1 MQGRVAIVTG
11 AGRGLGRAFAKRF
24 AKEGSTAIIAEI
36 DRGRAESVAEEI
48 IGSGGHAIP
57 VQTDISD
64 EDSVGA
70 MAERIISE
78 FGRIDIL
85 INNAA
90 LLGSLKRGP
99 FEEIPPEEFEDAL
112 KVNVMGAFLV
122 ARSVVPVM
130 RKAGWGR
137 IINMSSDTAVN
148 GVPGF
153 LHYVTSKAALVG
165 LTRAL
170 ARELGNDGITVN
182 AIQPGLTETEV
193 DRGTERK
200 ALAIDIIENQCIQRQ
215 EVPEDLVGTIMFLAS
230 DASAFVTGQTILVNG
245 GLTFR

>member
-1 MQGRVAIVTG
+1 MLDRVAIVTG
-11 AGRGLGRAFAKRF
+11 AGQGLGRAFAKRL
-24 AKEGSTAIIAEI
+24 AEEGAITVIAEI
-36 DRGRAESVAEEI
+36 DAERADNVAEEI
-48 IGSGGHAIP
+48 VNSGGRALA
-57 VQTDISD
+57 VQTDVSD
-64 EDSVGA
+64 EVSVGG
-70 MAERIISE
+70 MVKKIIAE

-90 LLGSLKRGP
+90 LLGTLKRGP
-99 FEEIPPEEFEDAL
+99 FEEIPAEEFEQAL
-112 KVNVMGAFLV
+112 KVNVTGAFLA
-122 ARSVVPVM
+122 ARATVPVM
-130 RKAGWGR
+130 REAGWGR
-137 IINMSSDTAVN
+137 IINMSSDTALT

-193 DRGTERK
+193 ERAPERK
-200 ALAIDIIENQCIQRQ
+200 ALAIDIIANQCIQRQ
-215 EVPEDLVGTIMFLAS
+215 EVPDDLVGTVLFLAS
-230 DASAFVTGQTILVNG
+230 DNSAFITGQTILVNG

>member
-11 AGRGLGRAFAKRF
+11 AGRGLGRVFAKRF

-36 DRGRAESVAEEI
+36 DGVRAESVAEEI

-70 MAERIISE
+70 MVERIISDL
-78 FGRIDIL
+78 GRIDIL

-137 IINMSSDTAVN
+137 IINMSSGYGGKWGSRLPTLCDIE
-148 GVPGF
+148 GCISGIDP
-153 LHYVTSKAALVG
+153 
-165 LTRAL
+165 RA
-170 ARELGNDGITVN
+170 
-182 AIQPGLTETEV
+182 
-193 DRGTERK
+193 
-200 ALAIDIIENQCIQRQ
+200 
-215 EVPEDLVGTIMFLAS
+215 S
-230 DASAFVTGQTILVNG
+230 S
-245 GLTFR
+245 